1 MASKVS
7 PRCRYSLD
15 FKLKVLSDY
24 YRSGLTKYFIEQR
37 DGLVHGSIY
46 RWEKALILS
55 AKDLSLSQNLLSQ
68 IETMRKAKEK
78 KSQVTSSLSKEE
90 ELQAELL
97 RLRKALEYS
106 ELRNEALSEVLKIG
120 REEYGIDLLKKA
132 GAKQ

>member
-1 MASKVS
+1 MQKWLNTDLLYTVLTASKVF

-55 AKDLSLSQNLLSQ
+55 AKDLSLSQDLLSQ

-90 ELQAELL
+90 Q
-97 RLRKALEYS
+97 
-106 ELRNEALSEVLKIG
+106 
-120 REEYGIDLLKKA
+120 DLLTIFPIPKIL
-132 GAKQ
+132 

>member
-55 AKDLSLSQNLLSQ
+55 AKDLSLSQDLLSQ
-68 IETMRKAKEK
+68 IETMRKAKE
-78 KSQVTSSLSKEE
+78 VTSSLSKEE

>member
-37 DGLVHGSIY
+37 DGLVHGSIF
-46 RWEKALILS
+46 RWEK
-55 AKDLSLSQNLLSQ
+55 AKDLSLSQDLLSQ

>member
-55 AKDLSLSQNLLSQ
+55 AKDLSLSQDLLSQ

-78 KSQVTSSLSKEE
+78 KSPSLVRVEK
-90 ELQAELL
+90 
-97 RLRKALEYS
+97 
-106 ELRNEALSEVLKIG
+106 
-120 REEYGIDLLKKA
+120 GII
-132 GAKQ
+132 Q